1 MAMMQGMTAADPRAA
16 LARLVAAHGESYA
29 ALSRLL
35 GRNPAYLQQ
44 YVARGTPRTLS
55 ERDRSKLAAWFR
67 VDEAMLGGPER
78 SAGPVTVRRL
88 DVAASAG
95 PGGIV
100 EGETALGA
108 TAIDAG
114 LVRSLGVDAG
124 ALSMIRARGD
134 SMLPTIADGDEILV
148 DTSDRRVTSRPG
160 IFVVRLDGALMVK
173 RVARD
178 GLGLAIRS
186 DNPAYP
192 AIDGAAARGAE
203 MIGRVVWLGRALR

>member
-1 MAMMQGMTAADPRAA
+1 MVAAEPRAA

-44 YVARGTPRTLS
+44 YVARGTPRALA
-55 ERDRSKLAAWFR
+55 ERDRAKLASWFR
-67 VDEAMLGGPER
+67 VDEAVLGGPER
-78 SAGPVTVRRL
+78 PAGPIMVKRL

-95 PGGIV
+95 PGRFV
-100 EGETALGA
+100 EGEAALGGM
-108 TAIDAG
+108 AIDTG
-114 LVRSLGVDAG
+114 LVRSLGVGAA
-124 ALSMIRARGD
+124 ALSMIRAQGD
-134 SMLPTIADGDEILV
+134 SMLPTIADGDEILI
-148 DTSDRRVTSRPG
+148 DRSDRRVTSRGG
-160 IFVVRLDGALMVK
+160 IYVIRMDGALIVK

-192 AIDGAAARGAE
+192 AIAGDAARGAE
-203 MIGRVVWLGRALR
+203 IIGRVVWLGRAVR

>member
-1 MAMMQGMTAADPRAA
+1 MGTADPRAA

-29 ALSRLL
+29 ALSRLI

-44 YVARGTPRTLS
+44 YVARGTPRALS
-55 ERDRSKLAAWFR
+55 ERDRAKLAAWFR

-78 SAGPVTVRRL
+78 TAGPPVIRRL

-95 PGGIV
+95 PGGIG
-100 EGETALGA
+100 EGERALGEM
-108 TAIDAG
+108 TIDAG
-114 LVRSLGVDAG
+114 LIRSLGVDPAD
-124 ALSMIRARGD
+124 LSLIRAQGD
-134 SMLPTIADGDEILV
+134 SMVPTIADGDEILV
-148 DTSDRRVTSRPG
+148 DTSDRQVTSRGG
-160 IFVVRLDGALMVK
+160 IFVVRLDGVLMVK

-192 AIDGAAARGAE
+192 AITGAAARGAE
-203 MIGRVVWLGRALR
+203 IVGRVVWLGRAL

>member
-1 MAMMQGMTAADPRAA
+1 MADPRAA
-16 LARLVAAHGESYA
+16 LARLVTAHGESYA

-44 YVARGTPRTLS
+44 YVTRGTPRALG
-55 ERDRSKLAAWFR
+55 ERDRAKLAAWFR
-67 VDEAMLGGPER
+67 VDEAMFGGPER
-78 SAGPVTVRRL
+78 GPGPVVVPRL

-100 EGETALGA
+100 EGEAVLGGM
-108 TAIDAG
+108 AIDAG
-114 LVRSLGVDAG
+114 LVRSLGVDA
-124 ALSMIRARGD
+124 ADLSLIRAQGE
-134 SMLPTIADGDEILV
+134 SMHPTIADGDEILV
-148 DTSDRRVTSRPG
+148 DTSARRVTTRGG
-160 IFVVRLDGALMVK
+160 IFVVRLNSALMVK

-192 AIDGAAARGAE
+192 SLAGEAARGTE
-203 MIGRVVWLGRALR
+203 IVGRVVWLGRALP